1 MEDQREER
9 ENRRRRSK
17 ISCLPW
23 RKTGPD
29 HSADIRLTFC
39 MSRSPILVTLP
50 LRPRA
55 LILLHIKLPPEMLPF
70 YFRGQHRGTS

>member
-50 LRPRA
+50 LGPRA

-70 YFRGQHRGTS
+70 YFRGQNRGTS